1 VQPLLSVWRR
11 EAVKAAEAMAAA
23 EMAAAAGAA
32 ALLRCTD
39 IGQ

>member
-1 VQPLLSVWRR
+1 MQPLLSVWRR
-11 EAVKAAEAMAAA
+11 EPVKAAEAMAAA

-32 ALLRCTD
+32 ALLRRTG